1 MSDCPA
7 HFWQALF
14 ARRVPWPEA
23 YAHAP
28 LNPDQQRLCAASD
41 PSARAAALPCVRLAF
56 ALWHLP
62 EDQAQALLRLAL
74 QSAETVLVA
83 DFKLAE
89 RNLELPAVLAAQGLM
104 ALTGVL
110 DGVMARILGGVHGRM
125 HAAVRD
131 SRVGQSNFMQTGGIE
146 GLVHRSGALV
156 HERRPIFAG
165 AAALLRLQHP

>member
-14 ARRVPWPEA
+14 ARGVPWPEA
-23 YAHAP
+23 SAHAP
-28 LNPDQQRLCAASD
+28 LNPDLQRLCAVSD
-41 PSARAAALPCVRLAF
+41 ATARNAALPCVRLAF

-62 EDQAQALLRLAL
+62 EDQAQARLRMAL

-104 ALTGVL
+104 ALTEV
-110 DGVMARILGGVHGRM
+110 LGGIHGRT
-125 HAAVRD
+125 HAALRA
-131 SRVGQSNFMQTGGIE
+131 SRAGQSNFMQTGGIE

>member
-1 MSDCPA
+1 M
-7 HFWQALF
+7 
-14 ARRVPWPEA
+14 
-23 YAHAP
+23 
-28 LNPDQQRLCAASD
+28 QRLCAVSD
-41 PSARAAALPCVRLAF
+41 ATARNAALPCVRLAF

-62 EDQAQALLRLAL
+62 EDQGQALLRLAL
-74 QSAETVLVA
+74 QNAETVLVA

-110 DGVMARILGGVHGRM
+110 GGVLGGVLARVLGGIHGRT
-125 HAAVRD
+125 HAALRA
-131 SRVGQSNFMQTGGIE
+131 SRAGQSNFMQTGGIE

>member
-23 YAHAP
+23 YARAP
-28 LNPDQQRLCAASD
+28 LNPDQQRLCAASN

-74 QSAETVLVA
+74 QSAETLLVA

-89 RNLELPAVLAAQGLM
+89 RNLELPATLGARGLM
-104 ALTGVL
+104 ALTKPRRAKAESA
-110 DGVMARILGGVHGRM
+110 D
-125 HAAVRD
+125 
-131 SRVGQSNFMQTGGIE
+131 QTNFMQKGGIE
-146 GLVHRSGALV
+146 GLVHQCKAVV

-165 AAALLRLQHP
+165 AAALLHLQHP